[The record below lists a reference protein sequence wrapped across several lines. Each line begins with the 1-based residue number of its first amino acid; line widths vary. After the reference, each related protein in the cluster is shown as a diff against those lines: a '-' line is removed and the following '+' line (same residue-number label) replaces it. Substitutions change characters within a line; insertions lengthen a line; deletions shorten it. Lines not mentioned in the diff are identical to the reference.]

1 MKGIVLAGGSGTR
14 LHPITLGVSKQLLPV
29 YDKPMIYYPI
39 SVLMLAGIKE
49 ILVISTPADL
59 PQYRNLLGDGS
70 QFGVTFSYA
79 EQPKPDGLAQAFLIG
94 EQFIGNNP
102 VCLILGDNIFH
113 GQRFSE
119 QLHAA
124 VNRGK
129 GATVF
134 GYWVKDPERFGVI
147 DFDSEGRA
155 LSIEEK
161 PLKPKSNWA
170 VTGLYFYDK
179 NVVEGGWDEADT
191 EKIVDSLNEKVAEGM
206 INISMNTSVY
216 CTNGTSTGNLMIVNE
231 SINRY
236 PQVVEITR
244 NDTGEPIYKSG
255 AIPVGSK
262 IEKAKLDVD
271 LDAGIYECTA
281 LFYNVN
287 PETGDSLGCAGAIV
301 TITILE

>member
-1 MKGIVLAGGSGTR
+1 MVQAKQQDKSKNKYIAAG
-14 LHPITLGVSKQLLPV
+14 V
-29 YDKPMIYYPI
+29 
-39 SVLMLAGIKE
+39 
-49 ILVISTPADL
+49 VI
-59 PQYRNLLGDGS
+59 
-70 QFGVTFSYA
+70 
-79 EQPKPDGLAQAFLIG
+79 
-94 EQFIGNNP
+94 
-102 VCLILGDNIFH
+102 LILFII
-113 GQRFSE
+113 
-119 QLHAA
+119 A
-124 VNRGK
+124 VVFLFRGC
-129 GATVF
+129 GNEAV
-134 GYWVKDPERFGVI
+134 DPSPTDGI
-147 DFDSEGRA
+147 
-155 LSIEEK
+155 L
-161 PLKPKSNWA
+161 
-170 VTGLYFYDK
+170 YDK